1 MEDKMKKD
9 LYIKL
14 IMERLDL
21 STKYPSHFLMAEAIY
36 KDAKAGKN
44 DRLLQELKLE
54 KS

>member
-21 STKYPSHFLMAEAIY
+21 STKYPSHLLMAQAIY
-36 KDAKAGKN
+36 EDAKLGRN
-44 DRLLQELKLE
+44 DFADIIKSLE
-54 KS
+54 VK